1 MLSQVCSQET
11 IIGCTVFKLI
21 VGEDLV
27 DAALREVFE
36 ETGIKCEFQSIL
48 TLRQGHNGI
57 FGCSDI
63 YVVVNLKAVNE
74 DIKKCDRE
82 IAECQW
88 MNIEEYLSHP
98 HIHELNRW
106 DQDQTKLTNY

>member
-1 MLSQVCSQET
+1 MV
-11 IIGCTVFKLI
+11 

-48 TLRQGHNGI
+48 TIRQGHNGI

-63 YVVVNLKAVNE
+63 YVVVNLKALNE

-88 MNIEEYLSHP
+88 MNIEEYLTHP
-98 HIHELNRW
+98 HIHELNR
-106 DQDQTKLTNY
+106 